1 MEHPEGGSSRTEV
14 AERDREW
21 RRRRR
26 RQQAGFGAGAGAGGA
41 QGGLGFAAP
50 AQAPLYFCFSSC
62 CWKTE
67 GLSWLD
73 ARGLRRCLVGR
84 WFYFRPPA
92 WPWQALSRRL
102 PVVPF

>member
-21 RRRRR
+21 RRRR
-26 RQQAGFGAGAGAGGA
+26 QEAGFGAGAGAGGA

-62 CWKTE
+62 CW
-67 GLSWLD
+67 
-73 ARGLRRCLVGR
+73 GR
-84 WFYFRPPA
+84 WLRI
-92 WPWQALSRRL
+92 
-102 PVVPF
+102 